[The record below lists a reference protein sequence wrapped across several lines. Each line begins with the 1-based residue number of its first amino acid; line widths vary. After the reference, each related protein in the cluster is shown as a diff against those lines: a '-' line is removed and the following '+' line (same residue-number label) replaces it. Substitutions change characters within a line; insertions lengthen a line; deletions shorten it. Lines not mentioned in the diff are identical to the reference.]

1 MQPAASTSH
10 NTFVTLPTALR
21 RVAVWALLLA
31 LVLSPALGR
40 WHQVLHAT
48 PAPAVVALHDDDVAG
63 GSVHAIPAAHAP
75 SLLAALFSGHAPI
88 DCLLLDQ
95 MALGTALPCSA
106 PVLPA
111 AAPAVAPSAPVP
123 ERMAVR
129 HVALF
134 QARGPPAPAG

>member
-1 MQPAASTSH
+1 MQPAPSTSH
-10 NTFVTLPTALR
+10 NTFVTLPAAVR
-21 RVAVWALLLA
+21 RVAVWGLLLA
-31 LVLSPALGR
+31 LVLAPALGR

-48 PAPAVVALHDDDVAG
+48 PASAVVALHDDGGAG
-63 GSVHAIPAAHAP
+63 GSVQATPAAHAP

-95 MALGTALPCSA
+95 LALGTALPCSA

-111 AAPAVAPSAPVP
+111 AAPAVAPSAPAP
-123 ERMAVR
+123 ERIAVR

-134 QARGPPAPAG
+134 QARGPPALVG

>member
-1 MQPAASTSH
+1 MQPEPSTAH
-10 NTFVTLPTALR
+10 NTFVTLPAALR

-40 WHQVLHAT
+40 WHQILHTTA
-48 PAPAVVALHDDDVAG
+48 APAVDALHDDGGAG
-63 GSVHAIPAAHAP
+63 GSGHATPAAHAP

-95 MALGTALPCSA
+95 LALGTALPCSA
-106 PVLPA
+106 PELPA

>member
-1 MQPAASTSH
+1 MQPAPFTPDNTS
-10 NTFVTLPTALR
+10 VTLPAALR
-21 RVAVWALLLA
+21 RAAVWGLLLA
-31 LVLSPALGR
+31 LVLAPALGR

-48 PAPAVVALHDDDVAG
+48 PASAVVALPDDGGARVAA
-63 GSVHAIPAAHAP
+63 HATPAAHAP

-95 MALGTALPCSA
+95 LALGTALPCSA

-111 AAPAVAPSAPVP
+111 AAPAVAPSAPAP
-123 ERMAVR
+123 ERWAVR

-134 QARGPPAPAG
+134 QARGPPALVG

>member
-1 MQPAASTSH
+1 MQPAPSTSH
-10 NTFVTLPTALR
+10 NTFVTLPAALR

-31 LVLSPALGR
+31 LVLAPALGR

-48 PAPAVVALHDDDVAG
+48 PAPAVVALHDDGVAG
-63 GSVHAIPAAHAP
+63 GSVQATPAAYAP

-95 MALGTALPCSA
+95 LALDIALPCSA
-106 PVLPA
+106 PVLPE
-111 AAPAVAPSAPVP
+111 AAPAVAPSAPAP

-134 QARGPPAPAG
+134 QARGPPALVG